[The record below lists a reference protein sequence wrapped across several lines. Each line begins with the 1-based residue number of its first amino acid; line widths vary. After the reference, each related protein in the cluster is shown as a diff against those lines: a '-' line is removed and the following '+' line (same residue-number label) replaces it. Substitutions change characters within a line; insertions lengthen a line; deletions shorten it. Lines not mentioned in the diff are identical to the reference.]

1 MFHQN
6 FQFTCELEKNNQLA
20 FLDVLLRLL
29 GPSAVYRKPINN
41 NINLTWTSFSTCS
54 QKRGNLKTNIR
65 RSYLI
70 CLTPEESD
78 HIAQVFEK
86 FNNYSIWVMK
96 QLLEE
101 IKYNNHEASHE
112 VWEMNEANDAK
123 KFHLLL
129 LPYSGPKR

>member
-54 QKRGNLKTNIR
+54 
-65 RSYLI
+65 
-70 CLTPEESD
+70 
-78 HIAQVFEK
+78 
-86 FNNYSIWVMK
+86 
-96 QLLEE
+96 
-101 IKYNNHEASHE
+101 
-112 VWEMNEANDAK
+112 
-123 KFHLLL
+123 
-129 LPYSGPKR
+129 

>member
-1 MFHQN
+1 
-6 FQFTCELEKNNQLA
+6 
-20 FLDVLLRLL
+20 
-29 GPSAVYRKPINN
+29 
-41 NINLTWTSFSTCS
+41 
-54 QKRGNLKTNIR
+54 
-65 RSYLI
+65 
-70 CLTPEESD
+70 
-78 HIAQVFEK
+78 
-86 FNNYSIWVMK
+86 MK